1 MCPITQKSTNMHYY
15 FITGSSRG
23 IGKALAENALER
35 NATVTGFARNSRI
48 QHSAYDH
55 ILMDFSDMDDLY
67 YYEFPKLK
75 DADKIVLINNAGALG
90 QVGPVGQLRDYDIEK
105 LFNIN
110 TIASSILSNKFIKA
124 YKDLTIEK
132 IILNVSSGAGRH
144 AIESWAA
151 YCASKAAMDMFSMV
165 TADEQKK
172 YYQYPTHIFSVA
184 PGIVDTQMQDE
195 IREVNENQFKDV
207 ERFKNYKANGELASA
222 ESVAG
227 KLFQIIDQPEHYNEV
242 LLDVRKL

>member
-1 MCPITQKSTNMHYY
+1 MHYY

-23 IGKALAENALER
+23 IGKALAEAALTR
-35 NATVTGFARNSRI
+35 NAYVTGFARNNRI
-48 QHSAYDH
+48 QHSAYEH

-90 QVGPVGQLRDYDIEK
+90 QVAPVGQLRDYDIEK

-124 YKDLTIEK
+124 YKDIEIEK
-132 IILNVSSGAGRH
+132 VILNISSGAGRH

-151 YCASKAAMDMFSMV
+151 YCASKAALDMFSMV
-165 TADEQKK
+165 CADEQKK
-172 YYQYPTHIFSVA
+172 YYKHPTYIFSVA

-195 IREVNENQFKDV
+195 IREVSEMQFKDV
-207 ERFKNYKANGELASA
+207 ERFKNYKTNGDLSSA
-222 ESVAG
+222 ESVAE
-227 KLFQIIDQPEHYNEV
+227 KLLQIIDHPANYSDV